1 MDWAP
6 KPNKLTTYEEEFRLR
21 RVNSKDASFLYAFI
35 VWVPLSFE
43 EIFGDVVSKPMY
55 LDAAK
60 YASNSL
66 SVLRLRLLLLL
77 ASGPILGYWLV
88 QFVVSFWPLIQ
99 SARDARVLTSLLR

>member
-1 MDWAP
+1 
-6 KPNKLTTYEEEFRLR
+6 
-21 RVNSKDASFLYAFI
+21 
-35 VWVPLSFE
+35 
-43 EIFGDVVSKPMY
+43 MY